1 MRSRAEGRA
10 PDDPAASARADP
22 RARPP
27 LRAPLHALA
36 LVALLAVLLVTGLG
50 LFRLHASLDPIAGDD
65 GSGTLF
71 RLVVRG
77 VHEAGPDGPG
87 GWGGTFWAARAV
99 TLALALALPWF
110 RVLGASLAAAAAAL
124 ALVWLH
130 VEHGGAVARVPLEF
144 ELLLVAA
151 LYASAVALAWLGE
164 RRDRRRLANLL
175 GQYVPPELA
184 ALYSRDPDSMG
195 LAGDEREVTV
205 LFCDV
210 EGFSAVSETLGPER
224 LREWLNGF
232 FELVGRVVVRH
243 RGTIDKLMG
252 DSVMAVWGAPARSAT
267 HAFDAL
273 SAALDLERELVRL
286 DERYRAAGLPE
297 LRAGI
302 GLSTGPA
309 TVGPLGSRYRM
320 DYTVV
325 GDTVNVAQ
333 RLEAQTRKYRVP
345 VIVSDATAEA
355 LPDVLFR
362 ELDTVV
368 VKGRAMPVTM
378 HEPLGRAADA
388 DEATRAWLELHREAM
403 AASKLGEWARAASL
417 FERLRDGWG
426 PPEMYE
432 LYLRGIAR
440 ASG

>member
-1 MRSRAEGRA
+1 MVEGA
-10 PDDPAASARADP
+10 PAGGAGSAAAVAAGPPVPSVAPP
-22 RARPP
+22 RR
-27 LRAPLHALA
+27 RAPLHALA
-36 LVALLAVLLVTGLG
+36 LLAVLGTLLATGLG

-65 GSGTLF
+65 ASGTLF
-71 RLVVRG
+71 RLVVRAT
-77 VHEAGPDGPG
+77 HAPG
-87 GWGGTFWAARAV
+87 AVVADAAFWAARAI
-99 TLALALALPWF
+99 TLGLALALPWV
-110 RVLGASLAAAAAAL
+110 RTLGASLLAGAAAL
-124 ALVWLH
+124 ALLWLH
-130 VEHGGAVARVPLEF
+130 LEHADPVARVPIGF
-144 ELLLVAA
+144 ELLVVAA
-151 LYASAVALAWLGE
+151 LYGSAVALAWLGE
-164 RRDRRRLANLL
+164 RRDRRRFASLL

-184 ALYSRDPDSMG
+184 AAYSRDPQSMG
-195 LAGDEREVTV
+195 LAGDAREVTV
-205 LFCDV
+205 LFCDI
-210 EGFSAVSETLGPER
+210 EGFSAVSETLDAPR
-224 LREWLNGF
+224 LRQWLNGF

-273 SAALDLERELVRL
+273 SAALDIEAELVRL
-286 DERYRAAGLPE
+286 DERYRVAGLPQM
-297 LRAGI
+297 RAGI

-345 VIVSDATAEA
+345 IIVSETTAEA
-355 LPDVLFR
+355 LPDLLFR

-378 HEPLGRAADA
+378 HEPLGAAADA
-388 DEATRAWLELHREAM
+388 DEATLAWLELHREAM
-403 AASKLGEWARAASL
+403 AASKLGQWTRATAL

-426 PPEMYE
+426 PAEMYE